1 MAVLPGAD
9 VPDYR
14 LEVTYDGHTSTVDDP
29 YRFLPTVQELD
40 RHLVREGRHEQ
51 LWTVLGANV
60 RTYPGE
66 LGEVS
71 GTSFAVWAPNARAV
85 RVVGDFN
92 YWQGASHA
100 MRSLGDSGVWEVFAP
115 GVGAGARYKFEVLG
129 NDGSWRQKAD
139 PLAQG
144 TEVPPATASVVVESR
159 YRWTDDAWL
168 AARAA
173 HDPHTAPMSVY
184 EVHLGSWR
192 VGLSYRDL
200 AHQLTEHVVSLGFT
214 HVELLPVAEHPFGGS
229 WGYQVSSYFA
239 PTSRFGHPDDFRYL
253 VDTLHQAGIGVIVD
267 WVPAHFPKDE
277 WSLAQ
282 FDGTPLYEHPD
293 PLLGEHPDWGT
304 YVFNFGR
311 SEVRNFLVANATY
324 WLEEFHVDGLR
335 VDAVA
340 SMLYLD
346 YSRKPGQWRPN
357 QYGGRENL
365 DAISFLQ
372 EANATAYRRTPGIM
386 MIAEESTAWPGVTAP
401 TDGNGLGF
409 GLKWNMGWMNDT
421 LRYLAEEPVHRR
433 YHHNEITFSM
443 VYAYSERFV
452 LPISHDEVVHGKGS
466 LYERMPGDHWQ
477 KLAGVRLLLGYQWT
491 HPGKQLLFMGSEFA
505 QQTEWAESRSLDWH
519 ALDDPAHQGVMRSVA
534 DLNRVYKDTPALWQ
548 LDHSPDGFEWI
559 DSDDAFRN
567 TLAYLR
573 KGYDAPPVAVVV
585 NFAGIPHE
593 GYRLALPARRSVARD
608 LQLRRRG
615 VRRLRRRQPRRDR
628 GPPRAPLRPPVLR
641 LDPRPP
647 AGRRR
652 LRGRLTRNRTAT
664 HRRGEPAGSPFC
676 VHPTATVDAMP
687 RVLVTGMSGAGK
699 STLLDELSRRG
710 HRTVDTDHD
719 GWVTADGTWDEHAH
733 GAPARHR
740 DGRRHLRDRR
750 EPGALLRPVRA
761 RDPAERT
768 ARRPARTRGDE
779 DDQPLRQHTRRTRR
793 DRRVRPHGRT
803 AAPTRRH
810 PGAGRPAA
818 PRRAGRRRRSP
829 AHGVVRTAGSR
840 REPLTRHSSR
850 GRHADIAREGRTREA
865 E

>member
-1 MAVLPGAD
+1 MSPAAPSPVPVDHDTLRTVAHGAYYAPHDVLGPHVGGGGVTVRTLRPLAESVVVVTSSSRVAARHEQDGIWVAVLPGDD

-14 LEVTYDGHTSTVDDP
+14 IEVTYDGHTTTVDDP

-115 GVGAGARYKFEVLG
+115 EVGAGARYKFEVLG
-129 NDGSWRQKAD
+129 SDGSWRQKAD

-173 HDPHTAPMSVY
+173 RDPHTAPMSVY

-192 VGLSYRDL
+192 AGLSYRDL

-253 VDTLHQAGIGVIVD
+253 VDTLHKAGVGVIVD

-401 TDGNGLGF
+401 TDANGLGF

-421 LRYLAEEPVHRR
+421 LRYLAEQPVHRR

-534 DLNRVYKDTPALWQ
+534 DLNRVYRDTPALWQ

-567 TLAYLR
+567 TLAFLR
-573 KGYDAPPVAVVV
+573 KGYDAPPVAVVI

-593 GYRLALPARRSVARD
+593 GYRLALP
-608 LQLRRRG
+608 RG
-615 VRRLRRRQPRRDR
+615 
-628 GPPRAPLRPPVLR
+628 
-641 LDPRPP
+641 
-647 AGRRR
+647 GRWREIFNSDAEAYGGSGVGN
-652 LRGRLTRNRTAT
+652 L
-664 HRRGEPAGSPFC
+664 GEIEALP
-676 VHPTATVDAMP
+676 
-687 RVLVTGMSGAGK
+687 
-699 STLLDELSRRG
+699 
-710 HRTVDTDHD
+710 
-719 GWVTADGTWDEHAH
+719 
-733 GAPARHR
+733 
-740 DGRRHLRDRR
+740 
-750 EPGALLRPVRA
+750 EP
-761 RDPAERT
+761 
-768 ARRPARTRGDE
+768 
-779 DDQPLRQHTRRTRR
+779 HY
-793 DRRVRPHGRT
+793 
-803 AAPTRRH
+803 
-810 PGAGRPAA
+810 GRPYSASIRV
-818 PRRAGRRRRSP
+818 PP
-829 AHGVVRTAGSR
+829 LGVVVFEAG
-840 REPLTRHSSR
+840 
-850 GRHADIAREGRTREA
+850 
-865 E
+865 

>member
-1 MAVLPGAD
+1 MSPAAPSPVPVDTDVLRSVAYGVSYAPHDVLGPHPGGSGITIRTLRPLADAVVVVTATGRIPARHEQDGIWVAVLPVAE

-14 LEVTYDGHTSTVDDP
+14 LEVTYDALTTTVDDP

-60 RTYPGE
+60 RTYPGQ

-100 MRSLGDSGVWEVFAP
+100 MRSLGESGVWEIFAP
-115 GVGAGARYKFEVLG
+115 GVRAGARYKFEILG
-129 NDGSWRQKAD
+129 QDGSWRQKAD
-139 PLAQG
+139 PLARG
-144 TEVPPATASVVVESR
+144 TEIPPATASVVVEEGFE
-159 YRWTDDAWL
+159 WGDADWL
-168 AARAA
+168 TARATR
-173 HDPHTAPMSVY
+173 DPHTSAMSVY

-192 VGLSYRDL
+192 IGLSYRDL
-200 AHQLTEHVVSLGFT
+200 AHQLTEHVLALGFT
-214 HVELLPVAEHPFGGS
+214 HVELMPVAEHPFGGS

-253 VDTLHQAGIGVIVD
+253 VDTLHRAGIGVIVD

-282 FDGTPLYEHPD
+282 FDGTALYEHPD

-311 SEVRNFLVANATY
+311 AEVRNFLVANATF

-346 YSRKPGQWRPN
+346 YSRKAGQWRPN

-401 TDGNGLGF
+401 TDANGLGF

-421 LRYLAEEPVHRR
+421 LRYLAEQPVHRR

-477 KLAGVRLLLGYQWT
+477 KLAGVRLLFGYQWT

-519 ALDDPAHQGVMRSVA
+519 ALNDPAHEGVMRSVS
-534 DLNRVYKDTPALWQ
+534 DLNRIYSATPALWQ
-548 LDHSPDGFEWI
+548 LDHSGDGFEWI

-573 KGYDAPPVAVVV
+573 KGVGVPPVAVVV
-585 NFAGIPHE
+585 NFAGVPHE
-593 GYRLALPARRSVARD
+593 EYRLALPKSGTWREIYNSDSVAYGGS
-608 LQLRRRG
+608 G
-615 VRRLRRRQPRRDR
+615 VGNLGQIQAED
-628 GPPRAPLRPPVLR
+628 V
-641 LDPRPP
+641 
-647 AGRRR
+647 
-652 LRGRLTRNRTAT
+652 
-664 HRRGEPAGSPFC
+664 
-676 VHPTATVDAMP
+676 
-687 RVLVTGMSGAGK
+687 
-699 STLLDELSRRG
+699 
-710 HRTVDTDHD
+710 
-719 GWVTADGTWDEHAH
+719 EHY
-733 GAPARHR
+733 
-740 DGRRHLRDRR
+740 
-750 EPGALLRPVRA
+750 
-761 RDPAERT
+761 
-768 ARRPARTRGDE
+768 
-779 DDQPLRQHTRRTRR
+779 
-793 DRRVRPHGRT
+793 
-803 AAPTRRH
+803 
-810 PGAGRPAA
+810 GRPASA
-818 PRRAGRRRRSP
+818 SIRVPPLGI
-829 AHGVVRTAGSR
+829 VVFEA
-840 REPLTRHSSR
+840 SS
-850 GRHADIAREGRTREA
+850 
-865 E
+865 

>member
-1 MAVLPGAD
+1 MSPALPSPVPVDPETLRTVAHGAFHAPHDVLGPHVGAGGITIRTLRPLADSVTVVTADARTEARHEQDGIWVAVLPGVD

-14 LEVTYDGHTSTVDDP
+14 LEVTYDGQTTIVDDP
-29 YRFLPTVQELD
+29 YRYLPTVQELD

-60 RTYPGE
+60 HTYPGT
-66 LGEVS
+66 LGEVT

-92 YWQGASHA
+92 YWQGASHS
-100 MRSLGDSGVWEVFAP
+100 MRSLGESGVWEVFAP
-115 GVGAGARYKFEVLG
+115 GVGPGARYKFEILG
-129 NDGSWRQKAD
+129 DDGSWRQKAD
-139 PLAQG
+139 PLARG
-144 TEVPPATASVVVESR
+144 AEVPPATASVVVESH
-159 YRWTDDAWL
+159 YEWTDDAWL
-168 AARAA
+168 TARAA
-173 HDPHTAPMSVY
+173 RDPHTAPVSVY

-192 VGLSYRDL
+192 AGLSYREL
-200 AHQLTEHVVSLGFT
+200 AQQLTEHVLSLGFT
-214 HVELLPVAEHPFGGS
+214 HVELMPVAEHPYGGS
-229 WGYQVSSYFA
+229 WGYQVSSYYA

-253 VDTLHQAGIGVIVD
+253 VDTLHNAGIGVIVD

-311 SEVRNFLVANATY
+311 PEVRNFLVANATY

-357 QYGGRENL
+357 KYGGRENL
-365 DAISFLQ
+365 DAIAFLQ

-401 TDGNGLGF
+401 TDANGLGF

-421 LRYLAEEPVHRR
+421 LRYLAEQPVHRR
-433 YHHNEITFSM
+433 YHHSEITFSL

-519 ALDDPAHQGVMRSVA
+519 ALDDPGHQGVMRAVA
-534 DLNRVYKDTPALWQ
+534 DLNRVYGDTPALWQ

-573 KGYDAPPVAVVV
+573 KGEDGVPVAVVV
-585 NFAGIPHE
+585 NFAGVPHE
-593 GYRLALPARRSVARD
+593 GYRLALP
-608 LQLRRRG
+608 RG
-615 VRRLRRRQPRRDR
+615 
-628 GPPRAPLRPPVLR
+628 
-641 LDPRPP
+641 
-647 AGRRR
+647 GRWREIFNSDSEAYGGSGVGN
-652 LRGRLTRNRTAT
+652 LGQIEAL
-664 HRRGEPAGSPFC
+664 HEP
-676 VHPTATVDAMP
+676 HY
-687 RVLVTGMSGAGK
+687 
-699 STLLDELSRRG
+699 
-710 HRTVDTDHD
+710 
-719 GWVTADGTWDEHAH
+719 
-733 GAPARHR
+733 
-740 DGRRHLRDRR
+740 
-750 EPGALLRPVRA
+750 
-761 RDPAERT
+761 
-768 ARRPARTRGDE
+768 
-779 DDQPLRQHTRRTRR
+779 
-793 DRRVRPHGRT
+793 
-803 AAPTRRH
+803 
-810 PGAGRPAA
+810 GRPYSASIRV
-818 PRRAGRRRRSP
+818 PP
-829 AHGVVRTAGSR
+829 LGVVIFQAG
-840 REPLTRHSSR
+840 
-850 GRHADIAREGRTREA
+850 
-865 E
+865 

>member
-1 MAVLPGAD
+1 MSPAAPSPVPVDIDTLRTVAHGAYYAPHDVLGPHVGGGGVTVRTLRPLAESVVVVTASSRVAARHEQDGIWVAVLPGAD

-14 LEVTYDGHTSTVDDP
+14 LEVTYDGHTTTVDDP

-115 GVGAGARYKFEVLG
+115 GVGAGARYKFEILG
-129 NDGSWRQKAD
+129 SDGSWRQKAD

-168 AARAA
+168 AARAS

-200 AHQLTEHVVSLGFT
+200 AHQLTEHVTSLGFT

-253 VDTLHQAGIGVIVD
+253 VDTLHKAGVGVIVD

-311 SEVRNFLVANATY
+311 SEVRNFLVANATF

-534 DLNRVYKDTPALWQ
+534 DLNRVYKETPALWQ

-567 TLAYLR
+567 TLAFLR

-593 GYRLALPARRSVARD
+593 GYRLALP
-608 LQLRRRG
+608 RG
-615 VRRLRRRQPRRDR
+615 
-628 GPPRAPLRPPVLR
+628 
-641 LDPRPP
+641 
-647 AGRRR
+647 GRWREIFNSDAEAYGGSGVGN
-652 LRGRLTRNRTAT
+652 L
-664 HRRGEPAGSPFC
+664 GEIEALP
-676 VHPTATVDAMP
+676 
-687 RVLVTGMSGAGK
+687 
-699 STLLDELSRRG
+699 
-710 HRTVDTDHD
+710 
-719 GWVTADGTWDEHAH
+719 
-733 GAPARHR
+733 
-740 DGRRHLRDRR
+740 
-750 EPGALLRPVRA
+750 EP
-761 RDPAERT
+761 
-768 ARRPARTRGDE
+768 
-779 DDQPLRQHTRRTRR
+779 HY
-793 DRRVRPHGRT
+793 
-803 AAPTRRH
+803 
-810 PGAGRPAA
+810 GRPYSASIRV
-818 PRRAGRRRRSP
+818 PPLGIVVFEAG
-829 AHGVVRTAGSR
+829 
-840 REPLTRHSSR
+840 
-850 GRHADIAREGRTREA
+850 
-865 E
+865 